1 MLVRQLEHIMINS
14 FLRNN
19 SFENSIW
26 IMTTLS
32 IDKWT
37 PWKTYNIQ
45 SCRAIYCVEKKY
57 RDLDLILFQ
66 TLISS
71 GTFEKLRI
79 VFNVECVREALK
91 DNFEIGAPPL
101 TLAKTV
107 PNEHIRTISNIYQPY
122 MYLNHIYH
130 QNGSPVSENNQM
142 KTTKKMETTSK
153 MKMASKI
160 KRTSKI
166 KMT

>member
-79 VFNVECVREALK
+79 VFNA
-91 DNFEIGAPPL
+91 EIGAPPL

-107 PNEHIRTISNIYQPY
+107 PNGYIRTISNVYQPY
-122 MYLNHIYH
+122 MYLNHKYH

-160 KRTSKI
+160 KTTSKI